1 MTPAELIT
9 TNTRRW
15 LNDETVATY
24 KWTQAELIDYY
35 NWCMDDL
42 ARETDYFRD
51 AYTTAMRDV
60 ALVAGTSDYALD
72 SRTLQILSAR
82 IAGETNFV
90 TKTDL
95 FALNSEI
102 PTWRYKKLFSGTD
115 ISFAD
120 AGPDTIVST
129 TTDFSDINDDDF
141 IEVSGATN
149 VGNNST
155 FQVDTA
161 AKLLLTL
168 TSAASLTAEAAAN
181 RIIIRQINAGTPEK
195 YILDYREGYITLYP
209 TPDAAG
215 SMLLHTVR
223 KQLAAL
229 TVATLGSV
237 TIPIKEEYHYGLID
251 GILSKAFLKAGPQT
265 FNIEKATVHAGLF
278 TNLLNKI
285 KTDRIKMEAK
295 ASYHKAHKGA
305 I

>member
-51 AYTTAMRDV
+51 AYTTAIRDV
-60 ALVAGTSDYALD
+60 TLVAGTADYALD
-72 SRTLQILSAR
+72 SRTLQVISAR
-82 IAGETNFV
+82 LWGETNFLN
-90 TKTDL
+90 KKDL
-95 FALNSEI
+95 FTLNSET

-120 AGPDTIVST
+120 AGPDTIAST

-149 VGNNST
+149 AGNNST

-168 TSAASLTAEAAAN
+168 TTAASLTTEAAAN
-181 RIIIRQINAGTPEK
+181 RIIVRQLHTGTPTDF
-195 YILDYREGYITLYP
+195 ILDYREGYITLSP
-209 TPDAAG
+209 VPDTAG
-215 SMLLHTVR
+215 SLNLHTIR

-229 TVATLGSV
+229 TLATLASV

-265 FNIEKATVHAGLF
+265 FNIEKAKVHAGLF
-278 TNLLNKI
+278 TNLLQKI

-295 ASYHKAHKGA
+295 PTYHKAHKGA